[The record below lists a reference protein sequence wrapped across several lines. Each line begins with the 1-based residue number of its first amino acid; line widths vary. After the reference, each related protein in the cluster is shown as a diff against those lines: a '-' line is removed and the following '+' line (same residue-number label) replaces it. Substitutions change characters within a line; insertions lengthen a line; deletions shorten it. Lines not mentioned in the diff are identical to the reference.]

1 MNKTEYSFLNINM
14 TATTS
19 SNDVKET
26 IEDKLEKRTKELY
39 IPLSGIIII
48 LLYIYVMFFNFIIS
62 KDVPN
67 AILGKTMVMFLDD
80 VHMPIKEPCGVQPS
94 LELIKHWI
102 DYGFWYDTKK
112 QCPKYVK
119 NMLLICAMTQFD
131 KVKHFI
137 SNRMLNRLSVVNIP
151 SLEENNIYKIYNSIL
166 NQHLNDFDET
176 VSEIG
181 TVKHYNIL

>member
-1 MNKTEYSFLNINM
+1 
-14 TATTS
+14 
-19 SNDVKET
+19 
-26 IEDKLEKRTKELY
+26 
-39 IPLSGIIII
+39 
-48 LLYIYVMFFNFIIS
+48 MFFNFIIS

-67 AILGKTMVMFLDD
+67 AISGKTMVMFLDD

-137 SNRMLNRLSVVNIP
+137 SNRMLNRFSVVNIP
-151 SLEENNIYKIYNSIL
+151 SLEENDIYKIYNSIL

-181 TVKHYNIL
+181 TVEQYSVL